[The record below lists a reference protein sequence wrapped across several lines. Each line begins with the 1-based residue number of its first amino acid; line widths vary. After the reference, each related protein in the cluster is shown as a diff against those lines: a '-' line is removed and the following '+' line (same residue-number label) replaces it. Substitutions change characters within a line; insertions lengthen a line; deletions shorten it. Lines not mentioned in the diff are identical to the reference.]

1 MSGHN
6 ASGPSPYTG
15 RMQHAALAAAA
26 ASMTWL
32 AACAAPPAGPAVV
45 GAELRVI
52 VKLSSASSD
61 TRAIAERVAGA
72 AGTPARYIAASSP
85 QWHALA
91 LQCLDLRA
99 CEAAYERLAADRA
112 AFEAVQR
119 DERRRIVTP

>member
-1 MSGHN
+1 
-6 ASGPSPYTG
+6 
-15 RMQHAALAAAA
+15 
-26 ASMTWL
+26 MTWL
-32 AACAAPPAGPAVV
+32 AACAAPPAALSVV

-52 VKLSSASSD
+52 VKLAAASSD

-72 AGTPARYIAASSP
+72 AGTPARYLAASSP

-91 LQCLDLRA
+91 LQCIDVQA
-99 CEAAYERLAADRA
+99 CETAFQRLSADSR